1 MTMDLERLRHHWA
14 ELGAG
19 PPPRP
24 IEDLALRQWRWRVL
38 RHAGARGAELVFASA
53 ASVAL
58 AQRLPSHAND
68 LVAFAVV
75 LLAVA
80 ATVAW
85 AVSSGWRLWLWNAL
99 RFEAPVFEAR
109 RAVLR
114 LRRAE
119 ARATLAAFGVG
130 TCLWLPGAL
139 LAIEVVGGPALLRS
153 IDRGWLLANLGFG
166 IVVLFGVR
174 RVGRRLVGAGDDL
187 GRQER
192 WLERLAG
199 ATLARLAAELAE
211 LAAAT
216 PPVQG
221 SAQGPPAN
229 TPGAPR

>member
-1 MTMDLERLRHHWA
+1 MDLEQLRHHWT

-19 PPPRP
+19 PPPHP
-24 IEDLALRQWRWRVL
+24 IAPLAMRRWRWHVL
-38 RHAGARGAELVFASA
+38 RHAVARGAELVFAST

-58 AQRLPSHAND
+58 AQRLPGHAD
-68 LVAFAVV
+68 DRVAFTVV
-75 LLAVA
+75 LLTVV

-85 AVSSGWRLWLWNAL
+85 ALSSGWRLWLWNAL
-99 RFEAPVFEAR
+99 RLEAPVFEAR

-119 ARATLAAFGVG
+119 ARATLAACGVG

-166 IVVLFGVR
+166 IVVLFGLR
-174 RVGRRLVGAGDDL
+174 RVGRRLVGAGGDP

-199 ATLARLAAELAE
+199 ATLAQLAAERAE
-211 LAAAT
+211 LDAAA
-216 PPVQG
+216 PRCEGV
-221 SAQGPPAN
+221 ADGPPAN
-229 TPGAPR
+229 TPRAPR